1 MNTCYISIGS
11 NIEPEYHLVMALKE
25 LRLLS
30 HGQLRLS
37 RIFQAEPVGFDG
49 DSFYNC
55 VVEIKTSSSVDILQ
69 SSLKALEIKYGR
81 PIDAKKNQD
90 RTLDLDILL
99 FGNEIRERDPQLP
112 RDDLYKFAFVLWPMY
127 ELAPELVVPNDG
139 RSIAELYREIQF
151 QQQLQPITW
160 PPIVI
165 KDNK

>member
-1 MNTCYISIGS
+1 
-11 NIEPEYHLVMALKE
+11 MALKE

-30 HGQLRLS
+30 HGQLRVS

-127 ELAPELVVPNDG
+127 ELAPKLVVPNDG

-151 QQQLQPITW
+151 QQQLQPITLAT
-160 PPIVI
+160 
-165 KDNK
+165 DSY

>member
-30 HGQLRLS
+30 HGQLRVS

-127 ELAPELVVPNDG
+127 ELAPEFVVPNDG

-151 QQQLQPITW
+151 QQQLQPVTLAT
-160 PPIVI
+160 
-165 KDNK
+165 DSY

>member
-151 QQQLQPITW
+151 QQQLQPIILAT
-160 PPIVI
+160 
-165 KDNK
+165 DSY